1 MGRQI
6 SAEICRRSNSCVAGA
21 SSVSGPST
29 RQTPHERCSLI
40 LTQAGADAQRQ
51 RQTQQPS
58 AACRPCLV
66 HTCQV
71 AAGAARADL
80 GAVNLAIDS
89 KRRGCDLVAP
99 NGCAI
104 DRTNVRQSKT
114 ARPIRFEPTQ
124 NDPAGIGRRPAHQG
138 ATAWSMLVSEPS
150 RPRSASVDA
159 PVRSPRR
166 RVGQR
171 IGLDSLKTSPG
182 PHQD

>member
-29 RQTPHERCSLI
+29 RQTSHERCSLI

-80 GAVNLAIDS
+80 GAVNLAIAS

-114 ARPIRFEPTQ
+114 ARPIRFE
-124 NDPAGIGRRPAHQG
+124 HQG

-171 IGLDSLKTSPG
+171 IGLDSLNTSPG